1 MPSNKESGTKE
12 LLTPMEWVDILKPGA
27 VIIDLDGWRKGSY
40 PKSFAE
46 PIDKI
51 EFQSRLKRCTVQYS
65 WDPEARNERA
75 RHTSSVRI
83 ARRCR
88 ALFMREVCIDIL

>member
-1 MPSNKESGTKE
+1 MQRSTKGTAMPSNKEDEAEK

-46 PIDKI
+46 PIPKN
-51 EFQSRLKRCTVQYS
+51 EFQNRLKGC
-65 WDPEARNERA
+65 
-75 RHTSSVRI
+75 SV
-83 ARRCR
+83 
-88 ALFMREVCIDIL
+88 LYL